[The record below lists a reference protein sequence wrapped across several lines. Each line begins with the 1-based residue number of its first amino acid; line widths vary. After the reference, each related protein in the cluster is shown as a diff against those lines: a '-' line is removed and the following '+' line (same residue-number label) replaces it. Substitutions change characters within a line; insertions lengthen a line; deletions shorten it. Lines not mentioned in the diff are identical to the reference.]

1 MAKHSKVSDS
11 DNSDSS
17 SSDDDL
23 SPLALKS
30 LLDEYTSMVKKQKS
44 KLKALEETHE
54 KLKLSNDELLVK
66 HNDLSKEHD
75 ALVVSNK
82 SLRDDHNKLL
92 DKHNE
97 IIVKH
102 DDITVLKK
110 SLESNHKML
119 KKEHVILEMKYQ
131 ELELAYEAIG
141 SSGHENARKVTKT
154 NVSTSC
160 DDLVEEPKVLLN
172 DENSASSSKT
182 NLARVKALE
191 EEVRSLRSCV
201 KTLAKGEELHKEIL
215 YYNARDYGT
224 KGLGFFP
231 NPIKETPKSK
241 ELYGCFINEVGSYCQ
256 HCKVTGHHTRECQT
270 PTCPLPTLPNNLKSM
285 YNDNHL
291 LLMKKNNGKV
301 AVKFTGGKPKV
312 KPPRSLWI
320 PKALVTHIKGPKLAW
335 VPKSQS

>member
-1 MAKHSKVSDS
+1 M
-11 DNSDSS
+11 N
-17 SSDDDL
+17 
-23 SPLALKS
+23 
-30 LLDEYTSMVKKQKS
+30 KKQKS
-44 KLKALEETHE
+44 KLKALEKTHE
-54 KLKLSNDELLVK
+54 KLKLSNYELLVK

-92 DKHNE
+92 DNHNE
-97 IIVKH
+97 LIVKH
-102 DDITVLKK
+102 DDITVLNKP
-110 SLESNHKML
+110 LESNNMKL

-141 SSGHENARKVTKT
+141 SSGHENSGEVSKT
-154 NVSTSC
+154 NASTSC
-160 DDLVEEPKVLLN
+160 DGLIEEPKVLLN
-172 DENSASSSKT
+172 DETIASFSKT
-182 NLARVKALE
+182 NHAMVKALE

-201 KTLAKGEELHKEIL
+201 KTLAKGEEIDKEIL

-224 KGLGFFP
+224 KGLGSFP

-256 HCKVTGHHTRECQT
+256 HCKVTGHHTRECPT
-270 PTCPLPTLPNNLKSM
+270 PTSPLPTLPNNLKSM
-285 YNDNHL
+285 YNDSHF
-291 LLMKKNNGKV
+291 LLMKKTNGKV
-301 AVKFTGGKPKV
+301 AIKFIGV
-312 KPPRSLWI
+312 KPNVRPPTSLWI